1 MASQETSGKSD
12 SDSAAD
18 KKREAYRKIPG
29 DLPWTNSIGVFRTA
43 VAKIIDAERPPQ
55 FNADFLESVFDL
67 TGGSA
72 RAVIPIL
79 KRVGFLDAGGRPT
92 DRYSRFK
99 AGSNRSSAALDALK
113 EGFGEVFKRQTYA
126 YRLPED
132 KVKDIIIEIT
142 GLPKN
147 DRIINYILGT
157 FKTFQDYIKDS
168 ELNGAA
174 EIKESTEL
182 ERRHSAEQ
190 IDEKLNQETP
200 RLGISYNINII
211 LPETTNIDVF
221 NSIFKS
227 LKENL
232 LR

>member
-1 MASQETSGKSD
+1 MPSDATAGKSE
-12 SDSAAD
+12 SDSAAE

-29 DLPWTNSIGVFRTA
+29 DLPWTNSIGVFRAA
-43 VAKIIDAERPPQ
+43 VSKIVDAERPPQ

-99 AGSNRSSAALDALK
+99 TGSNRSSAALEALK

-126 YRLPED
+126 YKLSED
-132 KVKDIIIEIT
+132 KLKDIIIEIT

-147 DRIINYILGT
+147 DRIITYILGT
-157 FKTFQDYIKDS
+157 FKTFQDYIKDFD
-168 ELNGAA
+168 LNDAVDHKETGA
-174 EIKESTEL
+174 L
-182 ERRHSAEQ
+182 EGRVIADQGGEKPVEQ
-190 IDEKLNQETP
+190 PQK
-200 RLGISYNINII
+200 LGIAYNINII